1 MSTEFIVLVAGPT
14 VVAVLLI
21 ALLVTNR
28 ALAASRGQ
36 MVESAIHQTV
46 FNDTAV
52 EFALAHDLQS
62 AAEVAVRT
70 AVVLVGNQQSWAT
83 FSTVNASGPL
93 IVARAA
99 PAPTV
104 ESDDQ
109 TNGHR
114 RGRIVIEG
122 PLGPSE
128 QVSDRGEAGSKGA
141 AAPWVIPVFVNGEE
155 RGDLVINHGTA
166 GDIPDWLA
174 SVAVQM
180 GLAVQRAEAEDER
193 LRGHERKFQSLVQN
207 SSDAV
212 TLLGADGVVHYQSAS
227 GQSLLGHP
235 VEDLLDRTFE
245 WLTHPDD
252 MARSRALFIK
262 VVTGGREA
270 RVSYECRFRHADGR
284 WRQVESVMT
293 NLLDDPDV
301 AAIVSNSRDV
311 TDRRALEQQLSHQA
325 FHDTLTGLANRHLF
339 LDRVAHALD
348 RADRRA
354 GPVAVMFVDVD
365 DFKMVNDS
373 LGHHLG
379 DEVLVAVAER
389 LKAAT
394 RTGDTV
400 ARIGGD
406 EFALLLDSGEMPSAA
421 EVVAGRIASQLST
434 PISTNTED
442 VSVQVSIGIALGLP
456 PEDEPG
462 GLLRDADLAM
472 YLAKRNGKG
481 RFEMFHPAMH
491 EEAVRRLETAADLR
505 RALAAGQFEVFY
517 QPIVKVDTATT
528 IGAEALVRW
537 RHPSRGLVS
546 PADFI
551 PVAEVTGLIVPLG
564 KWVLAEACRRV
575 QTWKEAGVV
584 DDSFYI
590 SVNLSGR
597 QLQDPDLPDDVAVAL
612 RETGLAASAVVL
624 EVTESI
630 IMDDLETTLECLH
643 ALKGLGLRL
652 AIDDFGTGYSS
663 LSYLRSFPMDVV
675 KIDKS
680 FIDRLAVDS
689 EGAALVR
696 GMIDLSSA
704 LGLVTIAEGVEGQEQ
719 LAVLREF
726 GCDSVQGYLFA
737 QPMPADDFAHSVMT
751 RGNLVSSTP
760 WPANHAGPKH
770 GTEN

>member
-1 MSTEFIVLVAGPT
+1 MSTEGI
-14 VVAVLLI
+14 LLLAATAAAA
-21 ALLVTNR
+21 ALLVALLVMNR
-28 ALAASRGQ
+28 ALVTAQGQRNQATVHQAA
-36 MVESAIHQTV
+36 
-46 FNDTAV
+46 FNDAAV
-52 EFALAHDLQS
+52 EFALAHDLRS

-70 AVVLVGNQQSWAT
+70 AVVLTGYEQSWAT
-83 FSTVNASGPL
+83 FSIVNAAGPL
-93 IVARAA
+93 VVARAA
-99 PAPTV
+99 VVPPV
-104 ESDDQ
+104 EDDHLD
-109 TNGHR
+109 G
-114 RGRIVIEG
+114 GWIDRIVIER
-122 PLGPSE
+122 LSE
-128 QVSDRGEAGSKGA
+128 PTDQGTDRGVATTEAGPG
-141 AAPWVIPVFVNGEE
+141 PRGFPVYVNGEE
-155 RGDLVINHGTA
+155 RGELVVSHGQA
-166 GDIPDWLA
+166 GDVPDWLA

-180 GLAVQRAEAEDER
+180 GLAVQRAETADER

-235 VEDLLDRTFE
+235 VDDLLGRTFE

-262 VVTGGREA
+262 VVVGGRGT

-325 FHDTLTGLANRHLF
+325 FHDTLTGLANRDLF

-348 RADRRA
+348 RADRDA

-379 DEVLVAVAER
+379 DEVLVAVGER
-389 LKAAT
+389 LRAAT

-406 EFALLLDSGEMPSAA
+406 EFALLLDSGEMPAAA
-421 EVVAGRIASQLST
+421 EVVAGRIASHLST
-434 PISTNTED
+434 PINTATEEI
-442 VSVQVSIGIALGLP
+442 SVQVSIGIALGQP
-456 PEDEPG
+456 PDDEPG

-505 RALAAGQFEVFY
+505 RALTAGLFEVFY
-517 QPIVKVDTATT
+517 QPIVNVDSAAT

-546 PADFI
+546 PDEFI
-551 PVAEVTGLIVPLG
+551 PVAESTGLIVPLG

-575 QTWKEAGVV
+575 QSWKDVGVV
-584 DDSFYI
+584 DDAFYV
-590 SVNLSGR
+590 SVNLSAR
-597 QLQDPDLPDDVAVAL
+597 QLQDPGLLDDVAFVL
-612 RETGLAASAVVL
+612 GETGLAAGVVVL

-630 IMDDLETTLECLH
+630 IMDDLESALECLH

-663 LSYLRSFPMDVV
+663 LSYLRTFPMDVV

-680 FIDRLAVDS
+680 FIDRVAVDS

-704 LGLVTIAEGVEGQEQ
+704 LGLATIAEGVEGEEQ
-719 LAVLREF
+719 LVVLRQF

-737 QPMPADDFAHSVMT
+737 PPMPADDFAHYSMT
-751 RGNLVSSTP
+751 RGNLVASAP
-760 WPANHAGPKH
+760 WPENHADRRNGT
-770 GTEN
+770 TEN